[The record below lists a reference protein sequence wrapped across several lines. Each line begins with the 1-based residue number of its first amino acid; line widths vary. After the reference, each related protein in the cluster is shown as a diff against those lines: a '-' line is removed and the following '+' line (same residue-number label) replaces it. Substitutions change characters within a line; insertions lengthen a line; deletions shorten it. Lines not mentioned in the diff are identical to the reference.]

1 MTAPRVDKLAHIADL
16 HFWEIVC
23 NPLRLLN
30 KRFLGNAN
38 VVLRRAREFPMDRA
52 ESFADTVA
60 ATGAATAVL
69 TGDFTS
75 TATDREFELAKR
87 FVEGLAR
94 RGLRVWA
101 IPGNHD
107 VYTYEAARKRRFER
121 YLGDF
126 LPKEGLPASVPL
138 PGGTPLVLVPTVCP
152 NFLSARGRITEDEVA
167 RTAALIE
174 AAPEG
179 PVIVAGHY
187 PCLHQTDGYAST
199 WGRRLRNADALR
211 NVLGRA
217 GRPILYLAGHV
228 HRFSCASDTLHATL
242 CHVTTPAFFLDCRHG
257 GTRGAFTEV
266 HAGAEGFTVFRHT
279 FRDNWSREQVLG
291 A

>member
-1 MTAPRVDKLAHIADL
+1 MAPLIHIADL
-16 HFWEIVC
+16 HFWEVVW

-38 VVLRRAREFPMDRA
+38 VVLRRAREFPMERA
-52 ESFADTVA
+52 EAFADAVA

-75 TATDREFELAKR
+75 TATDREFELAKH
-87 FVEGLAR
+87 FVEGLVR

-101 IPGNHD
+101 LPGNHD
-107 VYTYEAARKRRFER
+107 VYTFEAVRNRRFER

-126 LPKEGLPASVPL
+126 LPREGLPACVRL
-138 PGGTPLVLVPTVCP
+138 PGGTALVLVPTVCP
-152 NFLSARGRITEDEVA
+152 NLLSARGRITEDEVA

-179 PVIVAGHY
+179 PVIAAGHY
-187 PCLHQTDGYAST
+187 PCLHHTDGYAST
-199 WGRRLRNADALR
+199 WGRRLRNAEALR
-211 NVLGRA
+211 NAFGRA

-228 HRFSCASDTLHATL
+228 HRFSCTRDAQYQRL
-242 CHVTTPAFFLDCRHG
+242 CHMTTPAFFLDRRHG
-257 GTRGAFTEV
+257 GPRGAFTEV
-266 HAGAEGFTVFRHT
+266 HVNGPDFAVFRHT
-279 FRDNWSREQVLG
+279 CRDDWSREQVFPR
-291 A
+291 